1 MQDLFDDDA
10 GHKARDV
17 GTKKVLSNNKEWVAK
32 GLVAFKALP
41 SGWVGTGETVRF
53 VLRPVI
59 GSPTNQ
65 NAWGALILNIVRKG
79 LVEPTGNLVH
89 LKSTKSHARL
99 TREYRKV

>member
-10 GHKARDV
+10 GHKAQDV

-41 SGWVGTGETVRF
+41 SGWVRF